1 MRPCS
6 WFGGGSSSPSL
17 RLKLNRSSPLN
28 RCPRNSSAEWRCQAA
43 SIRANSA
50 SVSRARSTPEI
61 SPPTVGVRGVID
73 KAMAGVL
80 LDAARRL
87 QSSAHLAGESSAW
100 RASLARAGGS
110 AFPRGGSAQPVE
122 QSLGLAQIARLEAL
136 GEGAVDRRQ
145 KLARLPAL
153 ALAAP
158 QEGQARCR
166 AQLP

>member
-17 RLKLNRSSPLN
+17 RLKLNRSSSVN

-50 SVSRARSTPEI
+50 SVSRARSTPET
-61 SPPTVGVRGVID
+61 SPPTAGVRGVID

-87 QSSAHLAGESSAW
+87 QSSRHLGGESPAW
-100 RASLARAGGS
+100 RALLAPASGS
-110 AFPRGGSAQPVE
+110 ALLRGGSIQLVE
-122 QSLGLAQIARLEAL
+122 QSPGVAQIARLEAL
-136 GEGAVDRRQ
+136 GE
-145 KLARLPAL
+145 
-153 ALAAP
+153 
-158 QEGQARCR
+158 E
-166 AQLP
+166 